1 MIKQID
7 GKEYFS
13 VGNIENLEMLQDA
26 ENKLTVF
33 IDSLFKKNPSLFP
46 ILEEFK
52 KNRKLDLKAFHIG
65 GRIYTIGDM
74 LYGAMGDD
82 YRQVEEVIKEVN
94 IVRQKVTLIQ
104 GRDNNSCS
112 FIACDKE
119 EYAEEL
125 ISYLKA
131 FRFCWMNGS
140 PIKNGTYWKRFKES
154 THYTVLTSHQSVGY
168 SIYRLWFYYNV
179 NTNIENVIFCLR

>member
-119 EYAEEL
+119 EYAAEL

-140 PIKNGTYWKRFKES
+140 PIKNGSYWKRFKED
-154 THYTVLTSHQSVGY
+154 THYTIITNHSSVGY
-168 SIYRLWFYYNV
+168 SMYRLWYHYNLDADIR
-179 NTNIENVIFCLR
+179 NIIFCLR